1 MDRAAP
7 TPTTGTIGPKAQRA
21 ESGNR
26 FSTKAGTAGRGCGFS
41 FLRDFKDGFQL
52 SLWVWEP
59 GVNKDALYGPPD
71 LRSSVTARHQAPG
84 LQPLPVSSFCLFLP
98 RGLISE
104 AFPAKCE
111 GVSMRSGSFP
121 NQKAVK
127 SPARG
132 TSVPA
137 ASVLQDGQKPQQEC
151 CVSKSHL
158 SRFKSQP
165 ADTSQP
171 RHEVQSRW
179 PFNDSRSLGA
189 RELVQKNT
197 KEQGSTFEG
206 AFSFLGDGNTAGA
219 IAKGE
224 TLRPSLPTQ
233 GSKHVTHVLRLDS
246 RLMKHSQEDFLVL
259 NHCSDVLK

>member
-1 MDRAAP
+1 M
-7 TPTTGTIGPKAQRA
+7 
-21 ESGNR
+21 
-26 FSTKAGTAGRGCGFS
+26 
-41 FLRDFKDGFQL
+41 
-52 SLWVWEP
+52 
-59 GVNKDALYGPPD
+59 NKDALYGPLD
-71 LRSSVTARHQAPG
+71 LQSSVTARHQAPEP
-84 LQPLPVSSFCLFLP
+84 QPLPVSSFCLFLP

-121 NQKAVK
+121 NQKSVK

-137 ASVLQDGQKPQQEC
+137 ASVLQDGQKPQHEC

-165 ADTSQP
+165 ADTLQP

-189 RELVQKNT
+189 RDRGTCIEEYK
-197 KEQGSTFEG
+197 G
-206 AFSFLGDGNTAGA
+206 A
-219 IAKGE
+219 K
-224 TLRPSLPTQ
+224 
-233 GSKHVTHVLRLDS
+233 KHL
-246 RLMKHSQEDFLVL
+246 
-259 NHCSDVLK
+259 